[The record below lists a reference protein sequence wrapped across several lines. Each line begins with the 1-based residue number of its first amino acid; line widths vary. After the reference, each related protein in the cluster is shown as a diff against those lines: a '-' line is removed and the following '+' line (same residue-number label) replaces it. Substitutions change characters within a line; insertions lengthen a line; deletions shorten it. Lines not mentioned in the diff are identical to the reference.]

1 MSWPPWPPVMQP
13 RGAFDRIVKVTM
25 PGTGMISKIGDTV
38 EEVNPTR
45 NLNRALGKDAVV
57 SGGGKSWQKSQENST
72 NNIAKEVP
80 GLPDNLY
87 A

>member
-1 MSWPPWPPVMQP
+1 MAWPPWPPVMQS
-13 RGAFDRIVKVTM
+13 RGAVNSPIKPVM
-25 PGTGMISKIGDTV
+25 PGEGMISKQGKEV
-38 EEVNPTR
+38 EEVNPTK
-45 NLNRALGKDAVV
+45 NFNRVLGKDSVV
-57 SGGGKSWQKSQENST
+57 SGGGKAWEESQANST

>member
-13 RGAFDRIVKVTM
+13 RGAFDHIIKQTM
-25 PGTGMISKIGDTV
+25 PGTGMMSKIGETI
-38 EEVNPTR
+38 EEVDPTR
-45 NLNRALGKDAVV
+45 NLNRALGKDAIV
-57 SGGGKSWQKSQENST
+57 SGGGKALLEAQKNST
-72 NNIAKEVP
+72 TNIAKEVP

>member
-13 RGAFDRIVKVTM
+13 RGAFDHIIKETL
-25 PGTGMISKIGDTV
+25 PGKGMISEQG
-38 EEVNPTR
+38 EVVKEVDPTR
-45 NLNRALGKDAVV
+45 NLNRVLGKDAVV
-57 SGGGKSWQKSQENST
+57 SGGGKAWIKAQENNT

>member
-13 RGAFDRIVKVTM
+13 RGVAHSIIKVPL
-25 PGTGMISKIGDTV
+25 PGTGMISKIGDTLK
-38 EEVNPTR
+38 EVDPTR
-45 NLNRALGKDAVV
+45 NLNRTLGKDAVV
-57 SGGGKSWQKSQENST
+57 SGGGKAWEKSQENST
-72 NNIAKEVP
+72 NNISKEVP